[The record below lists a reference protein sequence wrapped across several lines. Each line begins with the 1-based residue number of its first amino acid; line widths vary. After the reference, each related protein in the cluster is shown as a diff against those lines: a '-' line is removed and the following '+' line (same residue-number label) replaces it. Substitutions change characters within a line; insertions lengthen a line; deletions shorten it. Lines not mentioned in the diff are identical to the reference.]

1 MAGPALSKCITAGAN
16 QPPLDC
22 NRSAMDD
29 DGLVARVAAGDDT
42 ALREL
47 FSRHAPWLAARL
59 RAVLPAAEVEDVL
72 QETVLALWRGWLP
85 ARRPG
90 AAAPWDTVPADVAPG
105 RGWTGVAAPGGRRAP
120 GPGEHLA

>member
-1 MAGPALSKCITAGAN
+1 VNARSALPGPPCQDGPIRQPRPERGPSWQPGAVTASPPAGGTAGPCHVTGYITAGAN
-16 QPPLDC
+16 RPPLDC
-22 NRSAMDD
+22 NRRAMDD

-72 QETVLALWRGWLP
+72 QET
-85 ARRPG
+85 
-90 AAAPWDTVPADVAPG
+90 
-105 RGWTGVAAPGGRRAP
+105 
-120 GPGEHLA
+120 